1 MCSQIFSKATSVSA
15 GNFRAPTECV
25 ASFKVL
31 ITGNLTTHDFFV
43 KKFERA
49 LLQTVEFNR
58 LRRFG
63 RLRDFSRSCFSLACA
78 ARIIF
83 LPKAGGQQRRFA
95 GVFDRRRRIL
105 YVWFGRRSSSMDP
118 DDYDPIAAALKEDI
132 GKGDI
137 TTEFFVP
144 EALHASGRIVAHEP
158 AVVAGTATAAEI
170 FRKIDPE
177 TNVQIV
183 RPDGEAVPPGDVVIE
198 VRGLARSIL
207 KAERVALNFLQRLC
221 GVATLTRQFV
231 DAVGN
236 HPAKILDTRKTTP
249 GLRALEKAAVVAG
262 GGVNHR
268 SGLFDMVLV
277 KDNHLAALNGLSGFS
292 DQIRRLRTERPN
304 VRIEVEADDL
314 EQARAF
320 VEIDG
325 IDVILLDNMVP
336 AQIREALALR
346 KNNIKFEASGGITLK
361 NVRRVA
367 ATGVDYISIGALTNA
382 ARAIDLGLEMNHV
395 HG

>member
-1 MCSQIFSKATSVSA
+1 MKP
-15 GNFRAPTECV
+15 GN
-25 ASFKVL
+25 
-31 ITGNLTTHDFFV
+31 
-43 KKFERA
+43 
-49 LLQTVEFNR
+49 
-58 LRRFG
+58 
-63 RLRDFSRSCFSLACA
+63 
-78 ARIIF
+78 
-83 LPKAGGQQRRFA
+83 
-95 GVFDRRRRIL
+95 
-105 YVWFGRRSSSMDP
+105 
-118 DDYDPIAAALKEDI
+118 YDPIAAALKEDI

-144 EALHASGRIVAHEP
+144 DTLHASGRIVVHEP
-158 AVVAGTATAAEI
+158 AVIAGTKSAAEI
-170 FRKIDPE
+170 FRKVDPA
-177 TNVQIV
+177 TDVQIV
-183 RPDGEAVPPGDVVIE
+183 RQDGEAVVAGDIVIE

-221 GVATLTRQFV
+221 GIATLTRQFV

-249 GLRALEKAAVVAG
+249 GLRVLEKAAVVAG

-277 KDNHLAALNGLSGFS
+277 KDNHLAALGGLSGFA
-292 DQIRRLRTERPN
+292 DQIRRLREERPN
-304 VRIEVEADDL
+304 IRIEVEADDL

-346 KNNIKFEASGGITLK
+346 RNNIKFEASGGVTLK
-361 NVRRVA
+361 NVRRIA
-367 ATGVDYISIGALTNA
+367 ATGIDYISIGALTNA
-382 ARAIDLGLEMNHV
+382 ARAVDLGLEMTHV

>member
-1 MCSQIFSKATSVSA
+1 
-15 GNFRAPTECV
+15 
-25 ASFKVL
+25 
-31 ITGNLTTHDFFV
+31 
-43 KKFERA
+43 
-49 LLQTVEFNR
+49 
-58 LRRFG
+58 
-63 RLRDFSRSCFSLACA
+63 
-78 ARIIF
+78 
-83 LPKAGGQQRRFA
+83 
-95 GVFDRRRRIL
+95 
-105 YVWFGRRSSSMDP
+105 MDP

-137 TTEFFVP
+137 TTDFFVP
-144 EALHASGRIVAHEP
+144 EALHASGRIIAHEP
-158 AVVAGTATAAEI
+158 AVVAGTVTAAEI
-170 FRKIDPE
+170 FRRIDPA
-177 TNVQIV
+177 TDIQIV
-183 RPDGEAVPPGDVVIE
+183 RADGEALVAGDILIE

-221 GVATLTRQFV
+221 GIATLTRQFV

-249 GLRALEKAAVVAG
+249 GLRMLERAAVVAG

-277 KDNHLAALNGLSGFS
+277 KDNHLAALGGLSGFA
-292 DQIRRLRTERPN
+292 DQIRRLRKERPDI
-304 VRIEVEADDL
+304 RIEVEADDL

-325 IDVILLDNMVP
+325 IDVILLDNMEP

-346 KNNIKFEASGGITLK
+346 RNNIKFEASGGITLK
-361 NVRRVA
+361 NVRRIA

-382 ARAIDLGLEMNHV
+382 ARAVDLGLEMTHV

>member
-1 MCSQIFSKATSVSA
+1 MNA
-15 GNFRAPTECV
+15 
-25 ASFKVL
+25 
-31 ITGNLTTHDFFV
+31 
-43 KKFERA
+43 
-49 LLQTVEFNR
+49 
-58 LRRFG
+58 
-63 RLRDFSRSCFSLACA
+63 
-78 ARIIF
+78 
-83 LPKAGGQQRRFA
+83 
-95 GVFDRRRRIL
+95 
-105 YVWFGRRSSSMDP
+105 

-144 EALHASGRIVAHEP
+144 GALYVRGRIVAHES

-170 FRKIDPE
+170 FRKVDPA
-177 TNVQIV
+177 TDVQIV
-183 RPDGEAVPPGDVVIE
+183 RPDGEPVVAGDIVIE

-221 GVATLTRQFV
+221 GIATLTRQFV

-277 KDNHLAALNGLSGFS
+277 KDNHLAALGGLSGFA
-292 DQIRRLRTERPN
+292 DQIRRLRKERPN

-320 VEIDG
+320 VEIED

-346 KNNIKFEASGGITLK
+346 RNNIKFEASGGITLK
-361 NVRRVA
+361 NVRRIA
-367 ATGVDYISIGALTNA
+367 ATGIDYISIGALTNA
-382 ARAIDLGLEMNHV
+382 ARAVDLGLEVTHV
-395 HG
+395 HR

>member
-1 MCSQIFSKATSVSA
+1 
-15 GNFRAPTECV
+15 
-25 ASFKVL
+25 
-31 ITGNLTTHDFFV
+31 
-43 KKFERA
+43 
-49 LLQTVEFNR
+49 
-58 LRRFG
+58 
-63 RLRDFSRSCFSLACA
+63 
-78 ARIIF
+78 
-83 LPKAGGQQRRFA
+83 
-95 GVFDRRRRIL
+95 
-105 YVWFGRRSSSMDP
+105 MDP

-137 TTEFFVP
+137 TTDFFVP

-158 AVVAGTATAAEI
+158 AVVAGTGTAAKI
-170 FRKIDPE
+170 FRMIDPA
-177 TNVQIV
+177 TDIQIV
-183 RPDGEAVPPGDVVIE
+183 RPDGEAVVAGDIVIE

-249 GLRALEKAAVVAG
+249 GLRVLERAAVVAG

-277 KDNHLAALNGLSGFS
+277 KDNHLAALGGLSGFA
-292 DQIRRLRTERPN
+292 DQIRRLRKERPD

-325 IDVILLDNMVP
+325 IDVILLDNMRARP
-336 AQIREALALR
+336 D
-346 KNNIKFEASGGITLK
+346 SGSSGAEEEQHQVRSERRHHAKKRQADRSHRRRLHFH
-361 NVRRVA
+361 RRVDERSA
-367 ATGVDYISIGALTNA
+367 RGRSRTGNDSCPRLRRWTG
-382 ARAIDLGLEMNHV
+382 
-395 HG
+395 